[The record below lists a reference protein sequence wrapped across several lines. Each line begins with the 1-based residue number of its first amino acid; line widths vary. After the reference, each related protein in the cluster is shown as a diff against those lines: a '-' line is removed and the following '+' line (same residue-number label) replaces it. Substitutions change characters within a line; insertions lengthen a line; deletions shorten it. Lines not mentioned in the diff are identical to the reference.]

1 MNIFMNLMMYP
12 LAISASDL
20 KLPSAKSAPSASGQ
34 YFVIGIGIVVMVLII
49 FNVLRGKSSK
59 SGVGGKHPT
68 TTAPRA
74 FSGLTLHRLTSDM
87 GLDREQ
93 VKMLDYVMKSGG
105 ISDPERFL
113 NSPALV
119 DKHFKRTYKLIERTS
134 ANEEDLNE
142 RLAVLFSTRN
152 IIDAN
157 AKGNIVT
164 SSRQIAE
171 KTPAVLTIDKTN
183 YPTQVISSRGDTL
196 IIEKPRRSSGGLFQ
210 LQKGRK
216 ANLAL
221 STDSSKAFAV
231 ETQIVGTTDTPYG
244 PAIQLAHS
252 KQIKKLFNRSF
263 RRRQKTIE
271 TGFYFVQVD
280 EKTKKMTVDKRRY
293 TGNIQDISVG
303 GCSMKVSIQ
312 VVPGQRLKLE
322 FIDHDDSI
330 VAVLGEILRTSR
342 KGTST
347 IIHIKFL
354 KVPRKSM
361 NSINAMVYDYD
372 GS

>member
-1 MNIFMNLMMYP
+1 MSVLMNLMMYP
-12 LAISASDL
+12 LISATDFKFTKGTSSD
-20 KLPSAKSAPSASGQ
+20 SGK
-34 YFVIGIGIVVMVLII
+34 YFVIGIGIVVIILII
-49 FNVLRGKSSK
+49 FNLLKSKSKPGIGGKSA
-59 SGVGGKHPT
+59 PNA
-68 TTAPRA
+68 APRA

-93 VKMLDYVMKSGG
+93 VKMLDYVMRSGG
-105 ISDPERFL
+105 VADPERFL
-113 NSPALV
+113 NSPNLL
-119 DKHFKRTYKLIERTS
+119 DKHFKRAYKLIERT
-134 ANEEDLNE
+134 AADEEDLNE

-157 AKGNIVT
+157 AKGNIAT

-171 KTPAVLTIDKTN
+171 KTPAVLTIDKAT

-196 IIEKPRRSSGGLFQ
+196 IVEKPRRNTGGLLQ
-210 LQKGRK
+210 LQRGKK

-221 STDSSKAFAV
+221 STDSSKAYAV
-231 ETQIVGTTDTPYG
+231 ETQILGTTDTPYG
-244 PAIQLAHS
+244 PALQLAHS

-280 EKTKKMTVDKRRY
+280 EKSKKMTADKRRY
-293 TGNIQDISVG
+293 IGKIQDISVG
-303 GCSMKVSIQ
+303 GCSMKVTIQ
-312 VVPGQRLKLE
+312 VIPGQRLKLE

-330 VAVLGEILRTSR
+330 VAALGEVLRISR
-342 KGTST
+342 SGVGT

-354 KVPRKSM
+354 KVPRRSL

-372 GS
+372 ES

>member
-1 MNIFMNLMMYP
+1 MSILMNLMMFP
-12 LAISASDL
+12 LVSLGDM
-20 KLPSAKSAPSASGQ
+20 KMGGGAKSASSASGQ
-34 YFVIGIGIVVMVLII
+34 YFVLGVGIVVIILII
-49 FNVLRGKSSK
+49 INVLRNKSK
-59 SGVGGKHPT
+59 PGVGGKHAP
-68 TTAPRA
+68 AAGPRA
-74 FSGLTLHRLTSDM
+74 FSGFTLHRITSDM

-113 NSPALV
+113 NSPALL
-119 DKHFKRTYKLIERTS
+119 DKHFKRAYKLIERTS
-134 ANEEDLNE
+134 AGEEDLNE

-157 AKGNIVT
+157 AKGNIAT

-171 KTPAVLTIDKTN
+171 KTPAVLTIDNAN
-183 YPTQVISSRGDTL
+183 YQTQVISARGDTL
-196 IIEKPRRSSGGLFQ
+196 VVEKPRRSAGGILQ
-210 LQKGRK
+210 LQRGRK

-221 STDSSKAFAV
+221 STDSSKAYAV

-244 PAIQLAHS
+244 PALQLAHS

-263 RRRQKTIE
+263 RRRQKAIE

-303 GCSMKVSIQ
+303 GCSMKVTIQ
-312 VVPGQRLKLE
+312 VIPKQRLKLE
-322 FIDHDDSI
+322 FIDDDDTI
-330 VAVLGEILRTSR
+330 VAALGEVLRISR
-342 KGTST
+342 SGMGT

-354 KVPRKSM
+354 KVPRRSL
-361 NSINAMVYDYD
+361 NSINAMVYDYEN
-372 GS
+372 

>member
-1 MNIFMNLMMYP
+1 MSILMSLMMYP
-12 LAISASDL
+12 LVTASDF
-20 KLPSAKSAPSASGQ
+20 KFANTKSVSSSSGQ
-34 YFVIGIGIVVMVLII
+34 YFVMAIGFVVIFLIL
-49 FNVLRGKSSK
+49 FNVLRNKSK
-59 SGVGGKHPT
+59 PSGGGKHPT
-68 TTAPRA
+68 SAAPRA
-74 FSGLTLHRLTSDM
+74 FSGFTLHRITSEM

-93 VKMLDYVMKSGG
+93 IKMLDYVLKSGG

-119 DKHFKRTYKLIERTS
+119 DKHFKRAYKLIERTS
-134 ANEEDLNE
+134 PNEEELNE

-157 AKGNIVT
+157 AKGAIAT
-164 SSRQIAE
+164 SSRQIAD
-171 KTPAVLTIDKTN
+171 KTPAVLTIDKTT
-183 YPTQVISSRGDTL
+183 YPTQVISSKGTTL
-196 IIEKPRRSSGGLFQ
+196 VVEKPHKSMGTPIQ

-216 ANLAL
+216 VNLAL
-221 STDSSKAFAV
+221 STESSKAYAV
-231 ETQIVGTTDTPYG
+231 ETQIVGTTETPYG
-244 PAIQLAHS
+244 PALQLAHS

-280 EKTKKMTVDKRRY
+280 DKTKKMTVDKRRY

-303 GCSMKVSIQ
+303 GCSMKANAQ
-312 VVPGQRLKLE
+312 VGAGQRLKLE

-330 VAVLGEILRTSR
+330 VAVLGEVLRTSR

-372 GS
+372 ES

>member
-1 MNIFMNLMMYP
+1 MYP
-12 LAISASDL
+12 LVSLGDL
-20 KLPSAKSAPSASGQ
+20 KTTGAKSAPSATGL
-34 YFVIGIGIVVMVLII
+34 YFVIGIGIVVMILII
-49 FNVLRGKSSK
+49 LNVTKNKSTPST
-59 SGVGGKHPT
+59 GGKRP
-68 TTAPRA
+68 ASAAPPRA
-74 FSGLTLHRLTSDM
+74 FSGFTLHRLTGDM

-113 NSPALV
+113 NSPALL

-134 ANEEDLNE
+134 ANEEELNE
-142 RLAVLFSTRN
+142 RLAVLFATRN

-157 AKGNIVT
+157 AKGTIAT

-171 KTPAVLTIDKTN
+171 KTPAVLTIDQTT
-183 YPTQVISSRGDTL
+183 YPTQVISSRGETL
-196 IIEKPRRSSGGLFQ
+196 VVEKPRRSAGGL
-210 LQKGRK
+210 LQVQRGRK

-221 STDSSKAFAV
+221 STESSKAYAV

-244 PAIQLAHS
+244 PALQLAHS

-280 EKTKKMTVDKRRY
+280 SKTKKMTVDKRRY

-303 GCSMKVSIQ
+303 GCSMKVGIQ
-312 VVPGQRLKLE
+312 VIPGQRLKLE

-330 VAVLGEILRTSR
+330 IAALGEVLRISR
-342 KGTST
+342 SGMGT

-354 KVPRKSM
+354 KVPRRSL

-372 GS
+372 ES

>member
-231 ETQIVGTTDTPYG
+231 ETQIVGTTETPYG
-244 PAIQLAHS
+244 PALQLAHS

-303 GCSMKVSIQ
+303 GCSMKVGIQ
-312 VVPGQRLKLE
+312 VIPKQRLKLE

-330 VAVLGEILRTSR
+330 VATLGEVLRTSR
-342 KGTST
+342 NGTAT

-354 KVPRKSM
+354 KVPRKSL

-372 GS
+372 ES